1 MDQELEQ
8 ARIKHLAF
16 KSKVRAL
23 LYGAEVETDA
33 LLSEDECALGK
44 WISET
49 GRKLFAHL
57 PELAELEKA
66 HLHMH
71 RIVGKLVDLCRNN
84 QFEDAQ
90 KGMPE
95 VEEASN
101 LLTVILENLDKRLK
115 TSA

>member
-23 LYGAEVETDA
+23 LHGAEMETEV
-33 LLSEDECALGK
+33 LLSEAECALGK
-44 WISET
+44 WITET
-49 GRKLFAHL
+49 GRKLFSHF

-66 HLHMH
+66 HLQLH
-71 RIVGKLVDLCRNN
+71 RIVEKLVDLCRLN

-90 KGMPE
+90 KGMTE
-95 VEEASN
+95 VEEISS
-101 LLTVILENLDKRLK
+101 LLTHILENMDKRLK
-115 TSA
+115 AT